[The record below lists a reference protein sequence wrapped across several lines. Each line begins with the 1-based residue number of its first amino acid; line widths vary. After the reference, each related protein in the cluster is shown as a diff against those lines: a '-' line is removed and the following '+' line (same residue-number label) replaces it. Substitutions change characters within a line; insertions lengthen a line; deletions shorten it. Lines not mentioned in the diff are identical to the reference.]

1 MYGVDQGF
9 WLELI
14 ILITILG
21 LIIFSFNAIMRTLL
35 KVEKK
40 KLFSNTHINEVHK
53 KVDWSIRI
61 TIIVFIIF
69 GFLYNLTRA
78 PTEWVWYLEP
88 WFLLCLLL
96 VISESVTAYME
107 WKYETNRKNYIFTI
121 SQIIFFIIL
130 VVSVFSSNFFGLM

>member
-9 WLELI
+9 WLKLI

-40 KLFSNTHINEVHK
+40 KLFSNTHINETHK

-61 TIIVFIIF
+61 TVIVFMIF
-69 GFLYNLTRA
+69 GFLYNVTRA
-78 PTEWVWYLEP
+78 PTEWVWYLES
-88 WFLLCLLL
+88 WFLLCLML

-107 WKYETNRKNYIFTI
+107 WKYGTNRKD
-121 SQIIFFIIL
+121 
-130 VVSVFSSNFFGLM
+130 